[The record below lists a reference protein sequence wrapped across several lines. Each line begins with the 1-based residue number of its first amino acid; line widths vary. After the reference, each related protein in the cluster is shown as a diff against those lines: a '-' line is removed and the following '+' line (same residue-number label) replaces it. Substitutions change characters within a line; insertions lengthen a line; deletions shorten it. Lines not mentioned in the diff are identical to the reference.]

1 MEIRR
6 ENETIKQQEL
16 RYAANYRDASFIINL
31 CTNLQ
36 PEDVSEAFYM
46 QVIDILQ
53 QRMDNKG
60 DINAGDFALIKG
72 ALKVALDKANKESAR
87 RAENARKANNAKE
100 DISSWFE
107 RQ

>member
-60 DINAGDFALIKG
+60 DINAGDFAL
-72 ALKVALDKANKESAR
+72 DKANKESAR